1 MTNHCKKITLITYTP
16 FWLESN
22 GCQQR
27 IIGLLELLRQAG
39 FRLDLIF
46 VEEQQLLTDADR
58 RTIQQQNRF
67 DQVYKV
73 RLSAHPWLT
82 RQYFLIKHW
91 LKQMLPRRVVALL
104 EARKLIGTAGISDNA
119 ISPVGHFERMINGY
133 VRMRVQRF
141 LKKSNPDATIVV
153 YLDLGYVLDGL
164 ALNCLKVVDT
174 QDALHLQDQSLSSSE
189 LEKSY
194 GVTQEEERLALE
206 RFDVIIAI
214 QDQETALFQK
224 LCPDKKVITLLPW
237 MPVKAVPVKSDSEN
251 NLLFLGF
258 SNKPNLHGIKRF
270 LLEVWTL
277 ILHSRPNAKLL
288 IGGRISGEI
297 DATQYENVE
306 CLGFFQDLDEFYSLG
321 EITVNP
327 VVAGSG
333 LKIKTLEALSRG
345 RICIAASH
353 SAAGLAAFIGHG
365 LDIADTNEEYVALI
379 TKYMTDRNLRKV
391 KMAEALNIARQT
403 VSAENC
409 IRPLLDELK

>member
-1 MTNHCKKITLITYTP
+1 M
-16 FWLESN
+16 
-22 GCQQR
+22 
-27 IIGLLELLRQAG
+27 
-39 FRLDLIF
+39 
-46 VEEQQLLTDADR
+46 
-58 RTIQQQNRF
+58 
-67 DQVYKV
+67 
-73 RLSAHPWLT
+73 
-82 RQYFLIKHW
+82 
-91 LKQMLPRRVVALL
+91 
-104 EARKLIGTAGISDNA
+104 
-119 ISPVGHFERMINGY
+119 
-133 VRMRVQRF
+133 
-141 LKKSNPDATIVV
+141 
-153 YLDLGYVLDGL
+153 
-164 ALNCLKVVDT
+164 
-174 QDALHLQDQSLSSSE
+174 
-189 LEKSY
+189 
-194 GVTQEEERLALE
+194 
-206 RFDVIIAI
+206 
-214 QDQETALFQK
+214 
-224 LCPDKKVITLLPW
+224 
-237 MPVKAVPVKSDSEN
+237 
-251 NLLFLGF
+251 
-258 SNKPNLHGIKRF
+258 
-270 LLEVWTL
+270 LEVWPL